1 MNTDLEQLVS
11 DIADLTG
18 AAPPAVLDEDAP
30 VLAAQSRRTASIAAS
45 AADTSADRH
54 GGEALYLVGL
64 IGGKDVGKGSLDY
77 AVRLARV
84 LKLENPP
91 RVFMISAQSSHEFD
105 FPALRDLLSVQKS
118 SEAVR
123 ASQELAGRQQ
133 ARTILAWIDRQQLPG
148 RIARTQRLLT

>member
-64 IGGKDVGKGSLDY
+64 IGGKDVGKSSLVNALVGQQITDATSHGRGTSTVVAY
-77 AVRLARV
+77 AHTSTV
-84 LKLENPP
+84 
-91 RVFMISAQSSHEFD
+91 
-105 FPALRDLLSVQKS
+105 PALRDLLEREVPARFKIY
-118 SEAVR
+118 AH
-123 ASQELAGRQQ
+123 ELP
-133 ARTILAWIDRQQLPG
+133 QLH
-148 RIARTQRLLT
+148 R